1 MGVPEFQ
8 SKRVKKRPISGLSS
22 TRYQYLSLDQAE
34 PDLGDPLVGPSSIGA
49 KPYPPGD
56 AYILASFGGGD
67 NDPSRYWVSP
77 SSLTGLGLGLVP
89 GALTIR
95 DEGLLVGAANSFTI
109 LNFVGFGVTVDFVG
123 AASTQQTGIATIR
136 VSTASSGTTGQF
148 QMAGA
153 DGFIAAVPN
162 FRYDSTSGNV
172 GFGTTVFSEK
182 LHIVG
187 NVRAD
192 KFVSRTDLISGTPTL
207 LPGEAIDIYNQFGRI
222 RSGYINVNRIDC
234 QDPTGLS
241 SSTIDTL
248 AAVRFRT
255 TFSNVT
261 GVSTVSNLN
270 VTVLNSTNAN
280 ISGITTISNEH
291 VGFSTIGLATITTLR
306 STNQVFSGITTAFEI
321 DNSIARIGFASIVNS
336 ILGVATIT
344 SGIMTNATI
353 GVATISNLNLTRS
366 VVGFSSIGVAT
377 VGFTSITNAIIGVAT
392 VGTLIA
398 DNVSLQGTGS
408 FSNIS
413 IGNTLT
419 AVSVAATNIRVFNR
433 LGIKTDPQY
442 ELDVVGGTRLSGVI
456 YTINGRGNS
465 GEVLTSQG
473 ANPAIWAPASNVT
486 VGAANSVSF
495 TNAGNNQLYNIAF
508 TSAVDD
514 IGFALIDNGN
524 LTYNPSTNRLGIGN
538 TIPTFNVDVV
548 GDINFTGILYQ
559 NGDRYV
565 ASNWG
570 KNFVTEDIYK
580 LDANVGIGTSI
591 LSSNFTVGGTSE
603 FRGNILVGSAYSVG
617 LGSTAPRALLDVGG
631 QSRFTG
637 TVNLESAVTEKTDGS
652 FSELFAP
659 SSGTLT
665 INAAS
670 STVAVGILTESVST
684 WEFTG
689 ISTEVG
695 KSTTITLIIDS
706 SSLITYGELCTVNG
720 SPVTGGVRWP
730 GGIAPSPTNNEDMV
744 SFAIVR
750 DTAGT
755 VRVYGSSSLNLS

>member
-8 SKRVKKRPISGLSS
+8 SKRVKKRPISGLST

-56 AYILASFGGGD
+56 AYILASFGG
-67 NDPSRYWVSP
+67 NEYEASRYWVSP

-95 DEGLLVGAANSFTI
+95 DEGLLVGAANSFTV

-136 VSTASSGTTGQF
+136 VSTASSGTSGQF

-153 DGFIAAVPN
+153 DGFIAGVPN
-162 FRYDSTSGNV
+162 FRYDTTTGNV

-192 KFVSRTDLISGTPTL
+192 KFISRTDLISGVPTL
-207 LPGEAIDIYNQFGRI
+207 LPGEVIDIYNQFGRV
-222 RSGYINVNRIDC
+222 RSGYINANRIDC
-234 QDPTGLS
+234 NDTTGLS
-241 SSTIDTL
+241 TSTIDTL
-248 AAVRFRT
+248 GAVRFRT

-261 GVSTVSNLN
+261 GISTASNLN
-270 VTVLNSTNAN
+270 ATVLTSSNSNL
-280 ISGITTISNEH
+280 SGITTIANEH
-291 VGFSTIGLATITTLR
+291 VGFSTIGVATITTLR

-321 DNSIARIGFASIVNS
+321 DNSIARIGFASIVNTN
-336 ILGVATIT
+336 IGVATIT

-353 GVATISNLNLTRS
+353 GVATIGNLNVTRS
-366 VVGFSSIGVAT
+366 VVGFSSIGVST
-377 VGFTSITNAIIGVAT
+377 VGFASITNTIIGVAT

-456 YTINGRGNS
+456 YTVNGRGNS

-473 ANPAIWAPASNVT
+473 ASPAIWAPASNVT

-495 TNAGNNQLYNIAF
+495 TNAGNNQLYNVAF
-508 TSAVDD
+508 TAAVDD

-524 LTYNPSTNRLGIGN
+524 LTYNPSTNRLGVGN
-538 TIPTFNVDVV
+538 TIPSFNVDVV

-570 KNFVTEDIYK
+570 KDFISGDIYK
-580 LDANVGIGTSI
+580 LDANVGVGTSA
-591 LSSNFTVGGTSE
+591 LTSKFTVGGTSE
-603 FRGNILVGSAYSVG
+603 FRGNVLVGSAYSVG
-617 LGSTAPRALLDVGG
+617 LGSTAPRSLLDVAG

-637 TVNLESAVTEKTDGS
+637 TVNLESAVTEKTAGS
-652 FSELFAP
+652 FSTLFAP

-665 INAAS
+665 IDVSS

-684 WEFTG
+684 WAFTG
-689 ISTEVG
+689 VSTEVG

-706 SSLITYGELCTVNG
+706 SSLITYGELCSVNG
-720 SPVTGGVRWP
+720 SAVTGGVRWP

-750 DTAGT
+750 DTSGT